1 MSTDGI
7 CKQLQD
13 KGSPYSTT
21 VRRVPELIPA
31 LGSQPPGD
39 MSHKPGGRLPLLSAR
54 PAVCDRHA
62 HRNTDSLP
70 VRSDISRT
78 TYIDVINFS
87 AFSVAMARS
96 SYIRLVPATY
106 GSINKSGLRLAYDLG
121 LVLGCCV
128 MDRIRVSIMVRL
140 VYGIGLGF
148 PVLIDSPVLCK
159 VLNAC
164 VYGNLTQAVCM
175 RRVRCA
181 TFRLVF
187 LLLWAAS
194 YTCLLYTSPS
204 PRD

>member
-1 MSTDGI
+1 M
-7 CKQLQD
+7 
-13 KGSPYSTT
+13 
-21 VRRVPELIPA
+21 
-31 LGSQPPGD
+31 
-39 MSHKPGGRLPLLSAR
+39 
-54 PAVCDRHA
+54 
-62 HRNTDSLP
+62 
-70 VRSDISRT
+70 RSDISRT

-96 SYIRLVPATY
+96 SYIRLVPETY
-106 GSINKSGLRLAYDLG
+106 GSMNKSGLRLAYDLG

-128 MDRIRVSIMVRL
+128 RDRIRVSIRVRL

-194 YTCLLYTSPS
+194 YTTSWQLPS
-204 PRD
+204 CIVYILWPLECK